1 MISVM
6 IIWLYMLFTCYV
18 TGFAC
23 IKAISGKAKF
33 VIKKEINYLYA
44 GIGAVTVYAQF
55 FSIVWKVGLA
65 ANLILLLVCF
75 LCIIRYRTEF
85 LEKLH
90 TFRLTM
96 NPARTVFTIGI
107 FLLFAYGASRGIIH
121 YDTSLY
127 HAQSI
132 RWIEEYGVIP
142 GLGNLH
148 SRLAYNSASFCLS
161 ALYSMASVSY
171 THLRAHET

>member
-55 FSIVWKVGLA
+55 FSIVWKV
-65 ANLILLLVCF
+65 
-75 LCIIRYRTEF
+75 
-85 LEKLH
+85 
-90 TFRLTM
+90 
-96 NPARTVFTIGI
+96 
-107 FLLFAYGASRGIIH
+107 
-121 YDTSLY
+121 
-127 HAQSI
+127 
-132 RWIEEYGVIP
+132 
-142 GLGNLH
+142 
-148 SRLAYNSASFCLS
+148 
-161 ALYSMASVSY
+161 
-171 THLRAHET
+171 